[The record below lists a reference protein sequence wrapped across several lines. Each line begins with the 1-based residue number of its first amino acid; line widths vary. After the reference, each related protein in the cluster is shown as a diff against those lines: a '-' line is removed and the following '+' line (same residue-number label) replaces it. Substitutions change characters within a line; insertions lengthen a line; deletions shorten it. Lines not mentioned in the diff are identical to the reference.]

1 MSWIGGKKSLRELI
15 VSLFPLYYERYI
27 EVFGGGG
34 WVLFH
39 KPPGND
45 FEVYNDFNGLL
56 TNLYRCVREKPNELI
71 DALYFVL
78 NSREDF
84 DIVKEALARDSPTSD
99 VIRASYFY
107 QLIRYSYASGLTS
120 FGSQPHDMWSNFPLI
135 EQAHRRLSK
144 VVVENKDFEKLIRQY
159 DRPVSFFYADPP
171 YFETE
176 KYYKNVGE
184 DGFKKEDHIR
194 LRDTLMGIEGKFLL
208 SYNDCS
214 FIRELYDAP
223 NIQIESYTRINNI
236 KQRYDNGAQFPEI
249 LVANYDMHEREINS
263 PSQINLFEMKNGI
276 GKQEIGRASC
286 RERV

>member
-15 VSLFPLYYERYI
+15 VSFFPLYYERYI

-120 FGSQPHDMWSNFPLI
+120 YGSQPHDMWGNFPLI

-236 KQRYDNGAQFPEI
+236 KQRYDNGAKFPEI

-276 GKQEIGRASC
+276 GKQEGIYN
-286 RERV
+286 END